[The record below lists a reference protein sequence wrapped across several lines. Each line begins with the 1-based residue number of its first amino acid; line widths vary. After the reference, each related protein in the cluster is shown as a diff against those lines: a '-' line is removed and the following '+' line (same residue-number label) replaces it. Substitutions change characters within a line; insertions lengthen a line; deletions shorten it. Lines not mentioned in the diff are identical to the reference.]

1 MKLLAR
7 HVVLASGNSG
17 EDARAQVLH
26 FFEATSLVNYDK
38 IIIPADD
45 GELVGTDPEFDGRLA
60 RGLERNREI
69 LARFMAELEAAQGTS
84 ELDFTQVPQGYPS
97 KVLHIIAH
105 FLDGFIGI
113 DSAFYNLVDDSHWLP
128 DNTADQIAAE
138 PEKFYL
144 FVLECYSVS
153 PREAALL
160 HM

>member
-7 HVVLASGNSG
+7 HVVLASGNSC
-17 EDARAQVLH
+17 EDARDQVLH
-26 FFEATSLVNYDK
+26 FFDSTSLVNYDK
-38 IIIPADD
+38 ILIPDD
-45 GELVGTDPEFDGRLA
+45 GEMAGTDTGFNGRLS

-69 LARFMAELEAAQGTS
+69 LAKFMAELEAAQGTS
-84 ELDFTQVPQGYPS
+84 ELDFARIPQGYPS

-128 DNTADQIAAE
+128 DTTADQIEAE

>member
-7 HVVLASGNSG
+7 HSVLATGGSS

-26 FFEATSLVNYDK
+26 FFKATSLVNYDK
-38 IIIPADD
+38 IIIPTEGMTPA
-45 GELVGTDPEFDGRLA
+45 TDPVFNERLEQ
-60 RGLERNREI
+60 GLRRNREI
-69 LARFMAELEAAQGTS
+69 LDRFLDELSAAQPTP
-84 ELDFTQVPQGYPS
+84 ELDIANLPQGYPS
-97 KVLHIIAH
+97 KIFHIIAH

-128 DNTADQIAAE
+128 DKSRDRIGTE
-138 PEKFYL
+138 PEKFWL
-144 FVLECYSVS
+144 FQLECYSMS